1 MKLAGDDGVLDQKF
15 EGNDFEGVL
24 VSGFENDRAGCPG
37 LLDFQ
42 PTGSTDAP
50 AVAGFEPGE
59 TELGH
64 GRAEVVAEFPGGFKE
79 GRVDDAA
86 DSVDAEVIGAG
97 LAAARAVEA
106 GHGFA
111 AAGVERLA
119 ENIFS
124 AGFDGFCL

>member
-50 AVAGFEPGE
+50 AVAGLEPMLLATNE
-59 TELGH
+59 REYRT
-64 GRAEVVAEFPGGFKE
+64 VARRPKYSALSNAKMERCGVEPMPPLE
-79 GRVDDAA
+79 
-86 DSVDAEVIGAG
+86 
-97 LAAARAVEA
+97 RAVEMYLTA
-106 GHGFA
+106 RESYFKQK
-111 AAGVERLA
+111 
-119 ENIFS
+119 
-124 AGFDGFCL
+124 